1 MIIFHLL
8 TSHPVF
14 DAKYLSNERVARQ
27 AYATHNRKVPKRPSP
42 EGASRFERRM
52 YRKYGGIMNVSRTI
66 EYDLKHGVTKHE
78 IMSFLVTLKTDDSF
92 SQLRMTS
99 GFYDRMFQLEASL
112 RSIEFQP
119 RAPSFLN
126 DYVY

>member
-27 AYATHNRKVPKRPSP
+27 EYARHNRKVPK
-42 EGASRFERRM
+42 RFERRM

-92 SQLRMTS
+92 SQLRMAS
-99 GFYDRMFQLEASL
+99 GFDDRMFQLEASL